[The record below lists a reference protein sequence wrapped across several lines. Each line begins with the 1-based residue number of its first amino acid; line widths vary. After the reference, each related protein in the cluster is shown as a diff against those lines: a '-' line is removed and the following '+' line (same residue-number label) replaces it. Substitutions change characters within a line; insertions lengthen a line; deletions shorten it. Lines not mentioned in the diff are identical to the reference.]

1 MEKQGIVIQSPILA
15 KKLLFRKLI
24 LDLCYLFFTHCFLE
38 KAHTVYTLPSIASD
52 ATAYHRTSG
61 IPDLNVIRKM
71 NPFAGKSSQQ
81 LLLAFIRIAGIG

>member
-24 LDLCYLFFTHCFLE
+24 LDLYYLFFTHCFALC
-38 KAHTVYTLPSIASD
+38 LSIASD
-52 ATAYHRTSG
+52 AMAYHRTSA
-61 IPDLNVIRKM
+61 ITDLNVIRKM
-71 NPFAGKSSQQ
+71 NPFAGKSSQH